1 MRIHMNQSLT
11 NTLSAG
17 CNDFFFN
24 FNFIIHVF
32 DNNKMLEMP

>member
-1 MRIHMNQSLT
+1 MRMHMNQSLT

-17 CNDFFFN
+17 GNDFFN

-32 DNNKMLEMP
+32 DNNKML